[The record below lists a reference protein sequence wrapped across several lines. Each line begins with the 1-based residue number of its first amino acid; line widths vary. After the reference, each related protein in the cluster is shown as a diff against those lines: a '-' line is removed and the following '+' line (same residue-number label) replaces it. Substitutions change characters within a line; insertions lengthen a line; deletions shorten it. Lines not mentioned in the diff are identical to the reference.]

1 MSRFMIG
8 AAAVTLLL
16 LSGCSAEENIND
28 SDDLTGQLSD
38 VEIQLSAR
46 DKTGGVSL
54 STRAAIESDEE
65 TVSGIGVFGLAREKN
80 LNLNPRPADPIWFAL
95 PGETLEDKYETG
107 CILHNVES
115 NKVGNDIVWANP
127 LAHYYYPLT
136 RFYAYDFYGYYPY
149 QATSDLVE
157 TPTSVKANYVIDGTM
172 DLLWGRATSTEE
184 YAYSAQY
191 FRRNSENN
199 AKKPSIPLQ
208 HLLTRLVFYAV
219 PWESYE
225 GSAAA
230 EGREAAYKMSSLM
243 SVTEVQLVDV
253 YTHCSVTIADKSN
266 LNMALTD
273 RITLTNQT
281 KETLYLRDVDG
292 SELDPVHLPAVS
304 DLTDEIISKGIQVG
318 ESMMLYPDSEY
329 TIRLKLTM
337 DGYYDTEKGED
348 VPGEEFTSEIPLI
361 LTFNDENKTFEQGK
375 KYIVK
380 LMVSGPRAVELQA
393 TVEDWEEEEGPT
405 ILM

>member
-1 MSRFMIG
+1 MIG

-54 STRAAIESDEE
+54 STRAAITSDEE
-65 TVSGIGVFGLAREKN
+65 TVSGIGVFGLARAKN
-80 LNLNPRPADPIWFAL
+80 ENLNPRPDDPVWFGLSAN
-95 PGETLEDKYETG
+95 GNETG
-107 CILHNVES
+107 CILDNVKS
-115 NKVGNDIVWANP
+115 NKVGNDIVWDNP

-149 QATSDLVE
+149 QE
-157 TPTSVKANYVIDGTM
+157 TTELDYNTTTSVKANYHIDGTM

-199 AKKPSIPLQ
+199 AKKPVIPLQ
-208 HLLTRLVFYAV
+208 HLLTRLVFKAV

-225 GSAAA
+225 GS
-230 EGREAAYKMSSLM
+230 GDYKMSALM
-243 SVTEVQLVDV
+243 SVNEVQIVDAH
-253 YTHCSVTIADKSN
+253 THCSVMIADKSN
-266 LNMALTD
+266 LDMDLTD
-273 RITLTNQT
+273 RIKLMNETT
-281 KETLYLRDVDG
+281 ETLYLRDADG
-292 SELDPVHLPAVS
+292 SELTPVHLPSVAEIEA
-304 DLTDEIISKGIQVG
+304 DPELTTNGVQVG
-318 ESMMLYPDSEY
+318 ESMMLYPEEEY

-337 DGYYDTEKGED
+337 EGYFDTEKNEE
-348 VPGEEFTSEIPLI
+348 VPEQVFWSEIPLI
-361 LTFNDENKTFEQGK
+361 LTLGETKTFEQGK
-375 KYIVK
+375 SYTVK
-380 LMVSGPRAVELQA
+380 IMVSGPRAVELQA

>member
-54 STRAAIESDEE
+54 STRAAITSDEE
-65 TVSGIGVFGLAREKN
+65 TISGIGVFGLARAKN
-80 LNLNPRPADPIWFAL
+80 ENLNPRPADPIWFAL
-95 PGETLEDKYETG
+95 PGQTLEEQYETG
-107 CILHNVES
+107 CILYNVES

-149 QATSDLVE
+149 QDESELEE
-157 TPTSVKANYVIDGTM
+157 TPTSVKTNYHIDGTM
-172 DLLWGRATSTEE
+172 DLLWGIAHSDEE

-199 AKKPSIPLQ
+199 AKKPVIELK
-208 HLLTRLVFYAV
+208 HLLTRLVFKAV
-219 PWESYE
+219 PWESYD
-225 GSAAA
+225 GS
-230 EGREAAYKMSSLM
+230 GDYKMSALM
-243 SVTEVQLVDV
+243 SVNEVQIVDA
-253 YTHCSVTIADKSN
+253 YTNCSVTIADKSN
-266 LNMALTD
+266 LDMALTD
-273 RITLTNQT
+273 RITLRNQT
-281 KETLYLRDVDG
+281 KETLYLRDADG

-304 DLTDEIISKGIQVG
+304 DLTDEIIEKGIQVG

-375 KYIVK
+375 SYTVK
-380 LMVSGPRAVELQA
+380 IMVSGPRAVELQA
-393 TVEDWEEEEGPT
+393 TVEDWIEEDGPT